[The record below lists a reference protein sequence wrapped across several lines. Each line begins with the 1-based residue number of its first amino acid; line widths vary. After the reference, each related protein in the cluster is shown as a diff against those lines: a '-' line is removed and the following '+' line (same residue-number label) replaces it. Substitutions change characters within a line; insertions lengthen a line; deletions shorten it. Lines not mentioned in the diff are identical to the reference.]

1 MSWAKKLDMSRRAGL
16 FQMLKLS
23 KEKSPNNLRC
33 RKQKYEISEKNAFTK
48 ILHKSQK
55 F

>member
-1 MSWAKKLDMSRRAGL
+1 MSRAGL

-23 KEKSPNNLRC
+23 KEKSPNNMRC
-33 RKQKYEISEKNAFTK
+33 RKQKYEISEKNALK
-48 ILHKSQK
+48 KNLDMSEK